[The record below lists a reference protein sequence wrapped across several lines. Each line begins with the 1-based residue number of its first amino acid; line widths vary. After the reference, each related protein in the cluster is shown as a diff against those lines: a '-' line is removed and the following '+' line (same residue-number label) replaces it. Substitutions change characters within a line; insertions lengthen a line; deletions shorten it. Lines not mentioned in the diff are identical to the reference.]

1 MRASRLAIALIVAL
15 LGLVWLAQ
23 GTGLI
28 GGSAMSGSTFWA
40 IVGAVLLVVAAAIAV
55 REWRAPDVLT
65 RRRPRGSVRP
75 VAAVESGC
83 CHP

>member
-1 MRASRLAIALIVAL
+1 MRASRLAVALIVAL
-15 LGLVWLAQ
+15 LGLVWFAQ

-55 REWRAPDVLT
+55 REWRASRT
-65 RRRPRGSVRP
+65 S
-75 VAAVESGC
+75 
-83 CHP
+83 